1 MRCQAF
7 VIKMRQLWYLL
18 HFICR
23 GVCFGGIWSLFSL
36 TCNVRIQNIAEGFK
50 ENSIFSSVW
59 PLLLLL
65 LFWFLFGV
73 K

>member
-7 VIKMRQLWYLL
+7 LIKMRQLWYLL

-50 ENSIFSSVW
+50 ENSIFSVAFSVVIVV
-59 PLLLLL
+59 
-65 LFWFLFGV
+65 LFFIWC
-73 K
+73 